1 MELHLDNIYVD
12 IELNNKNN
20 KNTCHHTSSF
30 NIALSLKL
38 LDNGQVKAFLKET
51 IGHGFFDIIHAL

>member
-20 KNTCHHTSSF
+20 KNTCHHYSIL